1 MNTNQQLTTI
11 TRKRD
16 KGFTLVEILI
26 AIVVVGI
33 LAAVAIVGINSLTD
47 TGADSACKASADAA
61 RAASAAYF
69 ANNNGYPTSFS
80 DFTSTQ
86 SAGTQK
92 EFVVPDEA
100 TINATSVEVSGKWT
114 LNGNFS
120 GTTPSFT
127 CA

>member
-1 MNTNQQLTTI
+1 MNQNPGNI
-11 TRKRD
+11 TRRRD

-47 TGADSACKASADAA
+47 TGASSACKASADAA

-69 ANNNGYPTSFS
+69 ANNNGYPASFTA
-80 DFTSTQ
+80 FTSTQ

-100 TINATSVEVSGKWT
+100 TINANSIVVTGKWT
-114 LNGNFS
+114 LNGDFS
-120 GTTPSFT
+120 GTTPKFT

>member
-1 MNTNQQLTTI
+1 MNSNSTTA
-11 TRKRD
+11 TARRRNE
-16 KGFTLVEILI
+16 GFTLVEILI

-47 TGADSACKASADAA
+47 TGKDSACKASADAA

-69 ANNNGYPTSFS
+69 ANNAAYPANFTA
-80 DFTSTQ
+80 FTSTQ

-92 EFVVPDEA
+92 EFVVPDDA
-100 TINATSVEVSGKWT
+100 SIGANSISVSGKWT
-114 LNGNFS
+114 LNGNFAGS
-120 GTTPSFT
+120 TPVFT